1 MTRTVRSAA
10 LLIALVTTLALGGC
24 GSIKERKERADRVID
39 SVDKAIAAGSAQMIV
54 SSSFEM
60 KLDQAERLAAG
71 GAAADEANGASSF
84 PVHADLA
91 NGRAVYLVRGADGAA
106 QPFRLY
112 AGTTIYARRPPDQAS
127 TTQRPWVR
135 LDLTGIDPDEID
147 NEVDIADAVQ
157 RLSQVQGVENPLFL
171 LHLLRGTLSGSVEV
185 VGEEQVGGVETTHYR
200 LNIDREKAVD
210 DDDEDVQDAYETLFK
225 SMFATRTVFPGEVWL
240 DDDGVPRK
248 YSVTLKSKVRR
259 RALADVRLTV
269 EMFDVGNPVEI
280 VLPGKDETS
289 TVEGLGD
296 LTQFVMGGA

>member
-1 MTRTVRSAA
+1 MTRAA
-10 LLIALVTTLALGGC
+10 RLVALPLALVMTLAMGGC
-24 GSIKERKERADRVID
+24 GGIKERKERADRVIG
-39 SVDKAIAAGSAQMIV
+39 SVDKAIAAKSAQMVV
-54 SSSFEM
+54 SSSFEL

-71 GAAADEANGASSF
+71 GATADAANGERSF

-91 NGRAVYLVRGADGAA
+91 NGRAVYLVRGADGTA

-112 AGTTIYARRPPDQAS
+112 AGTTIYARRALDQAA
-127 TTQRPWVR
+127 TTRPWVR

-147 NEVDIADAVQ
+147 NEIELADAV
-157 RLSQVQGVENPLFL
+157 RRIAQVQAIENPLFL

-200 LNIDREKAVD
+200 LNIDREKAVK
-210 DDDEDVQDAYETLFK
+210 DDDEEVQDAYETLFK

-240 DDDGVPRK
+240 DDNGVPRK

-259 RALADVRLTV
+259 RSLADFRLTV
-269 EMFDVGNPVEI
+269 EMLDIGGPVQI
-280 VLPGKDETS
+280 VVPDKSETS

-296 LTQFVMGGA
+296 LTQFVAGGA